1 MILLISS
8 DFCDKTHEG
17 KTIRHKV
24 RSKLTP
30 IKNKLMSIKENEIY
44 LILSREDSHFVHR
57 EIHNELM
64 DIVESIPTG
73 QAALRQQFLSL

>member
-8 DFCDKTHEG
+8 DFCDNTHEG

-44 LILSREDSHFVHR
+44 LNLSKEDSHFVHR
-57 EIHNELM
+57 
-64 DIVESIPTG
+64 
-73 QAALRQQFLSL
+73 

>member
-8 DFCDKTHEG
+8 DFCNNTHEG

-30 IKNKLMSIKENEIY
+30 IKNKLISIKENEIY

-57 EIHNELM
+57 
-64 DIVESIPTG
+64 
-73 QAALRQQFLSL
+73 